1 MRLRT
6 VIFHFIN
13 QSVIYNPPM
22 SQINMFNAAV
32 ASSTYQ
38 VIKVAQ
44 QELAM

>member
-1 MRLRT
+1 
-6 VIFHFIN
+6 
-13 QSVIYNPPM
+13 M